1 MDIQAAFDQFERD
14 GYCLLE
20 AILDQGQADKIDQ
33 VAQSLM
39 AHQQG
44 YAKLEGALS
53 VLPDLVD
60 LCIHADVLSIAD
72 RFLGSPFYLCNNAC
86 MMWCQP
92 GAPGGQIHAD
102 WPLGDVPQP
111 YPSWPMLLQTMWM
124 LTEFTEDNG
133 GTRLVPGS
141 HKSLRPPRA
150 EDVQHE
156 VPVVGP
162 AGSVLIWHGGI
173 WHRNGANITLDRHRM
188 GANIAYIPRCIHRP
202 RDAWPLIKPSLYLQ
216 FPLNLQ
222 RLLERSVE

>member
-20 AILDQGQADKIDQ
+20 AILDQGQAEALDQ
-33 VAQSLM
+33 AAQSLM

-72 RFLGSPFYLCNNAC
+72 RFLGTSFYLCNNAC

-111 YPSWPMLLQTMWM
+111 YPSWPTLLQTMWM
-124 LTEFTEDNG
+124 LTDFTEDNG
-133 GTRLVPGS
+133 GPGCSRKSQVVTSTQGRRCSTRSSRGWTGWIGVNM
-141 HKSLRPPRA
+141 A
-150 EDVQHE
+150 
-156 VPVVGP
+156 
-162 AGSVLIWHGGI
+162 W
-173 WHRNGANITLDRHRM
+173 RNMASKW
-188 GANIAYIPRCIHRP
+188 C
-202 RDAWPLIKPSLYLQ
+202 
-216 FPLNLQ
+216 
-222 RLLERSVE
+222 